1 MSLSNTEII
10 DRLNK
15 NLPKKTITEL
25 SLNSNPPTFSV
36 ITSDIKYYCLNE
48 FRRNLHDMDALNF
61 ENEIFTFIEFKDEQ
75 ISINN
80 QNKGELAFKA
90 FESINQVIEIL
101 EDEVSFFKHK
111 KRFIYVFSKQKNA
124 TTLNDFKT
132 MQSFFEERFGKIL
145 NKVLFIDNSEFFDI
159 I

>member
-1 MSLSNTEII
+1 MSLSSIEIT
-10 DRLNK
+10 DKLNE
-15 NLPKKTITEL
+15 NLSKKTLTEL
-25 SLNSNPPTFSV
+25 SLNSNLPTFSV
-36 ITSDIKYYCLNE
+36 ITSNDEYYSLNE